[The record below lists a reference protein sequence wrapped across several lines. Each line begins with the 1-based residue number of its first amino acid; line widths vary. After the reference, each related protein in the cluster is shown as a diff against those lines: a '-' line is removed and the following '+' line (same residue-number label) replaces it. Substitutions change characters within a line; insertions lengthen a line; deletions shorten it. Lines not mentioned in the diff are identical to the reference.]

1 MVIQAVAEIEV
12 RVEDYSQAVMVV
24 AFNTRVV
31 RPFNT
36 STLNT
41 SLRFHSSRALL
52 QKSHGSS
59 ISLVYWNAFV
69 VPYDG

>member
-24 AFNTRVV
+24 AFNARVV

-36 STLNT
+36 SRLNT
-41 SLRFHSSRALL
+41 SLRFHSSRAASEIPRILNL
-52 QKSHGSS
+52 TCV
-59 ISLVYWNAFV
+59 LECLCCTL
-69 VPYDG
+69 